1 MAFCPKCGKEVNG
14 PFCASCGSAVAGAGG
29 SVQQAAPSKK
39 GSKKMLWVML
49 IVVGALVAVIGTAI
63 SNSGGVSSPQ
73 VGGKEC
79 SDNSTVYLEMLKRGD
94 ADAPRYWKSGVRSV
108 TLFSVHNYKRIVQGD
123 FMQANGKPYPLARV
137 YYRYEV
143 ESSTEGGLPIRKR
156 WDVVLEPSTP
166 NLNGTPCAIVALN
179 EAQ

>member
-1 MAFCPKCGKEVNG
+1 MAFCTKCGKETGG
-14 PFCASCGSAVAGAGG
+14 PFCASCGAPANQPAGNVA
-29 SVQQAAPSKK
+29 AAPPPKK

-49 IVVGALVAVIGTAI
+49 VIVGALVAIIGTAI

-73 VGGKEC
+73 AGGKEC
-79 SDNSTVYLEMLKRGD
+79 SDNSTIYLEMLKRGD
-94 ADAPRYWKSGVRSV
+94 ADAPRYWKSGVRPV
-108 TLFSVHNYKRIVQGD
+108 TLFSVHEYKRLLQGD

-143 ESSTEGGLPIRKR
+143 QSTAERGVPIRKR